1 MSQSQGTYSVPEGD
15 SKSRLLHLLDIAEQ
29 RYAKL
34 RQAVHETSGELDGI
48 AIEFAIE
55 DAITPLRI
63 ALEFAETL

>member
-15 SKSRLLHLLDIAEQ
+15 SKERLLHLLDIAEQ

-34 RQAVHETSGELDGI
+34 KRTVHETSGELDGI
-48 AIEFAIE
+48 AIQFAID

-63 ALEFAETL
+63 ALEFTENL